1 MKVLLSWLR
10 EFAPLPGDHVALAE
24 TMSDLGMAVEAVEV
38 LGRDIEGVVVAR
50 VLATRPHPKAD
61 RIQLVDVE
69 VGEGEPLQ
77 ICCGAFNMRAGDLV
91 PLATLGTTMPDG
103 RLIERRKLRGE
114 WSNGMLCSA
123 QELQL
128 GDEHAGILILPSSAK
143 VGQSVS
149 EALGVTEDVL
159 FDLDLTGNRPDALS
173 VAGVARDVAA
183 RLGLPFTLPDPQVA
197 EAVGAGEAA
206 QVTSTEILAPDLC
219 GRFVSRVLR
228 NVKVGPSPSWLANRL
243 LALGM
248 RPINNIVDGSNYVML
263 ELGQPSH
270 TFDLAKVADGQI
282 RVRWAHDG
290 EQIVTLDGQTRTLE
304 ATDGVVADGADEAI
318 SIAGVMGGLSTEI
331 SESTTDVL
339 LEMAWWDPLSIARTS
354 RRLGL
359 RSEASTRFERGADPL
374 VVDLAMRRF
383 VELLSE
389 SSPVELLP
397 GSVDVAGNWPGQA
410 RVRVRPSRVN
420 QILGVELSRQDI
432 RRLITPIGFEVE
444 EDGDALQVTV
454 PSFRPDTTIE
464 IDVIEEIARQYGYSR
479 IPKSVPTSPRAG
491 SLTPRQQD
499 RRLLRRTLVGAGL
512 TEAMPLPFLAPDD
525 LARAGLSADAV
536 TVTNP
541 LAAEES
547 VLRTSLR
554 PGLLKTLAYNAS
566 HRLQGG
572 RLFEL
577 GHVYLPTDRGAEL
590 PDEREQ
596 VGVALSGEEAP
607 AAVEVWA
614 FVRDALAIDNSRL
627 VTAEPPGMHPTRTAQ
642 IEVDGRVV
650 GLVGEIDPAVL
661 EAYEVP
667 ERVAWLELD
676 LSTLLAI
683 PHGDRPYRPFSR
695 YPSADVDLAFVAAQ
709 DVAAGAVEATIR
721 QAAGPLLVDVRLFD
735 VYRGAAVAEGMR
747 SLAYRLRLQAAD
759 HTLTDAEVGEVR
771 RRSIEAV
778 EAAHHAALRG

>member
-1 MKVLLSWLR
+1 
-10 EFAPLPGDHVALAE
+10 
-24 TMSDLGMAVEAVEV
+24 
-38 LGRDIEGVVVAR
+38 
-50 VLATRPHPKAD
+50 
-61 RIQLVDVE
+61 
-69 VGEGEPLQ
+69 
-77 ICCGAFNMRAGDLV
+77 
-91 PLATLGTTMPDG
+91 
-103 RLIERRKLRGE
+103 
-114 WSNGMLCSA
+114 MLCSA

-128 GDEHAGILILPSSAK
+128 GEDHAGILILPSSAK

-149 EALGVTEDVL
+149 EALGLTEDVL

-183 RLGLPFTLPDPQVA
+183 RLELPFTLPDPQVA

-206 QVTSTEILAPDLC
+206 QVTATEIVDPDLC

-248 RPINNIVDGSNYVML
+248 RPINNIVDVSNYVML

-270 TFDLAKVADGQI
+270 TFDLAKVADGRI
-282 RVRWAHDG
+282 RVRWARDG
-290 EQIVTLDGQTRTLE
+290 EHIVTLDGQTRTLE
-304 ATDGVVADGADEAI
+304 ASDGV
-318 SIAGVMGGLSTEI
+318 
-331 SESTTDVL
+331 
-339 LEMAWWDPLSIARTS
+339 LEMAWWDPLAIARTS

-383 VELLSE
+383 VQLLSE

-420 QILGVELSRQDI
+420 QILGLDLTPHDI
-432 RRLITPIGFEVE
+432 GSLIRPIGFEVE
-444 EDGDALQVTV
+444 EHGDALQVTV

-491 SLTPRQQD
+491 SLTARQQD

-525 LARAGLSADAV
+525 LARAGLPADAV

-566 HRLQGG
+566 HRLPGG

-596 VGVALSGEEAP
+596 VGVALSCEEAP

-614 FVRDALAIDNSRL
+614 AVRDALAIDNSRL
-627 VTAEPPGMHPTRTAQ
+627 VTTEPAGMHPTRTAH
-642 IEVDGRVV
+642 IEVDGQVV
-650 GLVGEIDPAVL
+650 GVVGEVDPAVL

-676 LSTLLAI
+676 LSTLLAM

-695 YPSADVDLAFVAAQ
+695 YPSADIDLAFVAGE

-735 VYRGAAVAEGMR
+735 VYRGAAVGEGQR

-759 HTLTDAEVGEVR
+759 HTLTDTEVGDVR

-778 EAAHHAALRG
+778 EAAHHASLRG